1 MIIPLK
7 YSLRNLAVRK
17 TSSLMTI
24 GGMALVVV
32 VFCLLLSMAHGLAL
46 TLMETAEPDNM
57 VVLRS
62 GAIAESNSTI
72 RRDQWNLLRL
82 LPDIK
87 RDETGQPLASPEL
100 LLQLMLPKKGGG
112 KANLQ
117 LRGIEP
123 VAFKVHRRASLVEGR
138 FFESGLAEVI
148 VGQAAFRRFM
158 GLSLGERVKFGQ
170 REWTVVGI
178 FEAGG
183 TALESEIWSDLN
195 VLMGDYQREVFSS
208 VTLTA
213 THPDRIPDLTRH
225 ISENPTIA
233 LHALSE
239 SDYYREQ
246 SQWAEEL
253 KGLGFMVALFM
264 SFGAILGAMMTLYAA
279 VAHRVGEIAVLRA
292 IGFSRGSVLLAFTT
306 ESLILSSVGGFIGC
320 LVALPFNGLST
331 GILNMRNFS
340 EVSFAFRITPDILLY
355 GLLFATVMG
364 LLGGILPA
372 RQAARLPIV
381 QAIRGG

>member
-1 MIIPLK
+1 VIIPLK

-17 TSSLMTI
+17 TSSLMTM

-72 RRDQWNLLRL
+72 RRDQWNVLRL

-123 VAFKVHRRASLVEGR
+123 VAFKVHRRVGLVEGR

-183 TALESEIWSDLN
+183 TALESEIWSDLT
-195 VLMGDYQREVFSS
+195 VLMGDYRREVFSS

-213 THPDRIPDLTRH
+213 THPDRIPDLIRP
-225 ISENPTIA
+225 IAENPTIA

-264 SFGAILGAMMTLYAA
+264 SFGAILGAMMTMYAT

-340 EVSFAFRITPDILLY
+340 EVSFAFRITPDILLD

-381 QAIRGG
+381 QAIRGS